1 MAFAKSIRPGW
12 RANAL
17 AGLLIF
23 IIKALGIRKKVALRN
38 IGICFPG
45 KTQRE
50 REEILSESY
59 SSMVWT
65 GVEVL
70 GWQKDPS
77 LIDRMAAEVTGRE
90 YIDEALAAGHGA
102 ILFSAHIGS
111 WEFGAAWFAR
121 NYHCHGIVR
130 HSDSAFQRELI
141 EEMREASGLATISK
155 DASMKRVITL
165 LRGNGVLALL
175 ADQFGGD
182 EGIPA
187 PFFGRV
193 TSTPAG
199 PAVFSVLTGAPMI
212 PILVRRIAPF
222 KFSIEISKPLPAPD
236 KSLSRKEAVAEL
248 TALMNR
254 EYEKM
259 ITEDPGQWLW
269 QHRRFREEMQ

>member
-1 MAFAKSIRPGW
+1 MAFAGSIRPGW

-23 IIKALGIRKKVALRN
+23 IIKALGIRKKVARRN
-38 IGICFPG
+38 IEICFPG
-45 KTQRE
+45 KTRRE
-50 REEILSESY
+50 REDILSESY

-70 GWQKDPS
+70 GWQRDPS

-90 YIDEALAAGHGA
+90 YIDEALAAGRGA
-102 ILFSAHIGS
+102 IIFSAHIGS
-111 WEFGAAWFAR
+111 WEYAAAWLAR
-121 NYHCHGIVR
+121 NYNCHAVVR

-141 EEMREASGLATISK
+141 EEMRETSGLVTISK

-165 LRGNGVLALL
+165 LRRNGVFGVLA
-175 ADQFGGD
+175 DQYGGD

-187 PFFGRV
+187 PFFGRT

-212 PILVRRIAPF
+212 PILMRRIAPF
-222 KFSIEISKPLPAPD
+222 KFSVEISKPLPAPD
-236 KSLSRKEAVAEL
+236 KSLSRNEASAVL

-254 EYEKM
+254 EYERM